1 MKLNDKGFAVST
13 ILYALLISFL
23 LFLLVT
29 LKQVSAS
36 TNLMNAAND
45 DLVNGGSLFARQ
57 VINSTGVNA
66 DGENIFSC
74 GNWFNQGGKDTLVKI
89 YSRYGIKFWPR
100 DFRLKDTNGKIKVS
114 VSESRHGK
122 ADDPSSFSD
131 WHHPPYVTTSH
142 DYSDLQ
148 PSGDYVFWLKII
160 DTVTTEVYY
169 LPLYDICG

>member
-57 VINSTGVNA
+57 VILTSS
-66 DGENIFSC
+66 DGSNC
-74 GNWFNQGGKDTLVKI
+74 TNWFNQEGKDTLVKV

-100 DFRLKDTNGKIKVS
+100 DFSSSITNGKIKIQLS
-114 VSESRHGK
+114 SSLQPKDSLGSEISGWYETPIK
-122 ADDPSSFSD
+122 L
-131 WHHPPYVTTSH
+131 
-142 DYSDLQ
+142 SDLISISANYQ
-148 PSGDYVFWLKII
+148 TNPENVYWLKIT

>member
-1 MKLNDKGFAVST
+1 MKLNKKGFAVST

-57 VINSTGVNA
+57 VINSFKNP
-66 DGENIFSC
+66 DGTDYTCN
-74 GNWFNQGGKDTLVKI
+74 NWFNQGGKDTLVKV

-100 DFRLKDTNGKIKVS
+100 DFKTSIENGKIRVQLSKNPQNKDS
-114 VSESRHGK
+114 LGSEI
-122 ADDPSSFSD
+122 SD
-131 WHHPPYVTTSH
+131 WYETPIKV
-142 DYSDLQ
+142 DDLQ
-148 PSGDYVFWLKII
+148 RLENNNTNKDNVFWIKIT

>member
-1 MKLNDKGFAVST
+1 MKLNNKGFAVST

-57 VINSTGVNA
+57 VINSFKLA
-66 DGENIFSC
+66 DGNDFSC
-74 GNWFNQGGKDTLVKI
+74 TNWFNQGGKDTLVKV

-100 DFRLKDTNGKIKVS
+100 DFKSSDTNGKINILVS
-114 VSESRHGK
+114 NNKHGK
-122 ADDPSSFSD
+122 SDDPSSFSD
-131 WHHPPYVTTSH
+131 WHHPTYYTASH
-142 DYSDLQ
+142 DYTGLQ
-148 PSGDYVFWLKII
+148 PSGEEVHWLKIT
-160 DTVTTEVYY
+160 DTLTTEVYY